1 MDFQGSWLRGE
12 RCAFKRDAHKRG
24 RSSARG
30 RGRSPS
36 RKGNS
41 VMTFLRE
48 RQDGALQKSMSRR
61 SMRFRAPSLHLLQA
75 RNVTPRSTLSFYMF
89 RQRACWTAE
98 GENRKFSRS
107 KPGPTVEGKA
117 KRTATWLTRLQEIEC
132 QRRQA
137 WFNKEEFPNAPCI
150 LLLWRSWL
158 NSPQKP

>member
-48 RQDGALQKSMSRR
+48 PQEGALQACKEGLSVFFLRKAHVKKINAISGTLIALSPSKERDTKEYVVLLHVPTKSMLDGRGREPKIFS
-61 SMRFRAPSLHLLQA
+61 FETRA
-75 RNVTPRSTLSFYMF
+75 
-89 RQRACWTAE
+89 
-98 GENRKFSRS
+98 
-107 KPGPTVEGKA
+107 TVEGKA
-117 KRTATWLTRLQEIEC
+117 KRTATQRCPQYWRLQKLRAA
-132 QRRQA
+132 RRST
-137 WFNKEEFPNAPCI
+137 P
-150 LLLWRSWL
+150 
-158 NSPQKP
+158 KPL